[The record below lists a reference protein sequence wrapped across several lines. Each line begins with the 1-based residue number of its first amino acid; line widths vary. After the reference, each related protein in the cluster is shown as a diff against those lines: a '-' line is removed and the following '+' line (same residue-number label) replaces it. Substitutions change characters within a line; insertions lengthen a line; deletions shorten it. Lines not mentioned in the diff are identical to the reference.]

1 MLLREL
7 SRWYPPLAVAWL
19 SSDRALHVSSFNNNL
34 AELGNEMELFH
45 GLDKERWKKLGFH
58 FYGGSK
64 SNEQTYHYATAK
76 FGEHTLN
83 LQISERMIIARVDND
98 ETGDTERHAVFE
110 EEAIEWFCRV
120 SPDFAHAYKNLSPA
134 PL

>member
-1 MLLREL
+1 L
-7 SRWYPPLAVAWL
+7 
-19 SSDRALHVSSFNNNL
+19 D
-34 AELGNEMELFH
+34 ELGNEMELFH
-45 GLDKERWKKLGFH
+45 GLDQERWKKLGFH
-58 FYGGSK
+58 FYGGHK
-64 SNEQTYHYATAK
+64 LNDQTYHYATAK
-76 FGEHTLN
+76 LGELTLN

-120 SPDFAHAYKNLSPA
+120 SPEFANAYKNLSPV

>member
-1 MLLREL
+1 MQ
-7 SRWYPPLAVAWL
+7 
-19 SSDRALHVSSFNNNL
+19 
-34 AELGNEMELFH
+34 LFH
-45 GLDKERWKKLGFH
+45 GLDQERWKKLGFH
-58 FYGGSK
+58 FYGGRK
-64 SNEQTYHYATAK
+64 LNDQTCHYAAAK
-76 FGEHTLN
+76 FGVLTLN

-120 SPDFAHAYKNLSPA
+120 SPEFEHACKNRSSA